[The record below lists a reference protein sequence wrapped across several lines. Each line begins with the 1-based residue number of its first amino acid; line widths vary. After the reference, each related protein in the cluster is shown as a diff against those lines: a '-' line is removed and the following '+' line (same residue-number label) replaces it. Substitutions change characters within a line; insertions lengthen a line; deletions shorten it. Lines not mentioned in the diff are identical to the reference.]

1 LRVEIQE
8 VDQLPISISLI
19 MPAGA
24 DTPVAAH
31 ACNFTSHEG
40 KIPSPVVAVQ
50 QVVDAILQAA
60 VKPTRDQPVG
70 AISYLGSI
78 FAKVL
83 PKLED
88 KVAAAQSERQHFN
101 QKPKDAQGI
110 LYQPCETV
118 LPKDKSKTAVQSAQ
132 EKEDALPASAK
143 ASKSDAK

>member
-1 LRVEIQE
+1 
-8 VDQLPISISLI
+8 

-24 DTPVAAH
+24 DTPVGAH

-40 KIPSPVVAVQ
+40 KIPSPMITVQ
-50 QVVDAILQAA
+50 TVTDAILKAA
-60 VKPTRDQPVG
+60 VQVTRDQPVG

-83 PKLED
+83 PKVED

-118 LPKDKSKTAVQSAQ
+118 LPKDKSSSAHESAQ
-132 EKEDALPASAK
+132 EKKDAVDGKADASA
-143 ASKSDAK
+143 ASTN